1 MTRDVTSR
9 PISSVPNRCAALGA
23 LRTSL
28 HDVCKRIVRRDRRRE
43 YGKHDKEHDNA
54 KPEHGAAPALKPSQ
68 HTLSRRELAQGR
80 SAATANLE
88 SGRNLSRQ
96 SFVDSYNK
104 QEAAEPRVDPL
115 NRIASAL
122 AGRPASPYNAN
133 PSNYRQ
139 LTPSEEAEKYRSEQS
154 EYAGLA
160 AGVATPELA
169 SATGLARFAPGP
181 NQLNMFLPARDSQK
195 AEALTLEQQGVH
207 PDNIL
212 KQTGAFRDV
221 DGRWI
226 REISDASSRITPEAQ
241 QFIKDYQSAAG
252 PATDIFEHPELYK
265 QAPGL
270 KKYQIEL
277 EQEPEFITSAHP
289 DYFTGFQQ
297 KAEAMEQRGY
307 SPKEIFKQSNMVRSP
322 KGEWTQRY
330 FPLGWHSGEEKNIR
344 VAGANPEDFR
354 KVVLHESS
362 HAVDKAM
369 GRPSYGASD
378 DRIYQDIA
386 NLPKEEVIARAQAS
400 HAAGSPWAPNL
411 DNYKDNWEGFLR
423 QQASDEYMRNAAEAR
438 ARNVRTRRN
447 MSEAERLNTH
457 PFKTMDVPPEQQIV
471 GYPPGKKHGGSI
483 SDKTYALLHR
493 IKRQDG
499 GQVPLDTEEPLY
511 DPNPIPSHY
520 SIPKERLQPDDPN
533 LGSFRALGGA
543 FHYTVPPDAS
553 ESNNVEDR
561 RYTHPSLPTSD
572 FGNYS
577 GPTLAATRLA
587 LQLSPPSSAA
597 GVQGMAGTPSGPSAT
612 RATLEPWKT
621 TNMAP
626 ITSPAEPSWTPPPVK
641 ALLQPSMLR
650 NFNSYAPEFGS
661 ERASF
666 DPLMQPSLA
675 RGGTVSRP
683 SLRQWWQHRR

>member
-1 MTRDVTSR
+1 MPDDQDQAQPFDLGSALARIGNIPTQDQLHR
-9 PISSVPNRCAALGA
+9 AAQ
-23 LRTSL
+23 
-28 HDVCKRIVRRDRRRE
+28 DE
-43 YGKHDKEHDNA
+43 
-54 KPEHGAAPALKPSQ
+54 GAAYRGRLAEEQPRAPETPSFGYGTVEPITQ
-68 HTLSRRELAQGR
+68 PEAQPQPPYDY
-80 SAATANLE
+80 SAANLE

-297 KAEAMEQRGY
+297 KAEKLLGT
-307 SPKEIFKQSNMVRSP
+307 VR
-322 KGEWTQRY
+322 
-330 FPLGWHSGEEKNIR
+330 
-344 VAGANPEDFR
+344 
-354 KVVLHESS
+354 VV
-362 HAVDKAM
+362 
-369 GRPSYGASD
+369 
-378 DRIYQDIA
+378 
-386 NLPKEEVIARAQAS
+386 
-400 HAAGSPWAPNL
+400 
-411 DNYKDNWEGFLR
+411 
-423 QQASDEYMRNAAEAR
+423 
-438 ARNVRTRRN
+438 
-447 MSEAERLNTH
+447 
-457 PFKTMDVPPEQQIV
+457 
-471 GYPPGKKHGGSI
+471 
-483 SDKTYALLHR
+483 
-493 IKRQDG
+493 
-499 GQVPLDTEEPLY
+499 
-511 DPNPIPSHY
+511 
-520 SIPKERLQPDDPN
+520 PDD
-533 LGSFRALGGA
+533 
-543 FHYTVPPDAS
+543 
-553 ESNNVEDR
+553 
-561 RYTHPSLPTSD
+561 
-572 FGNYS
+572 
-577 GPTLAATRLA
+577 
-587 LQLSPPSSAA
+587 
-597 GVQGMAGTPSGPSAT
+597 
-612 RATLEPWKT
+612 
-621 TNMAP
+621 
-626 ITSPAEPSWTPPPVK
+626 
-641 ALLQPSMLR
+641 
-650 NFNSYAPEFGS
+650 
-661 ERASF
+661 
-666 DPLMQPSLA
+666 
-675 RGGTVSRP
+675 
-683 SLRQWWQHRR
+683 